1 MILFLGSLSLSP
13 SIHLT
18 SHDDHHHHPT
28 SPISITTRLQAL
40 AKNPTLR
47 VAARDAAKKR
57 EMEAQDAQ
65 ARAALR
71 AHKASG

>member
-1 MILFLGSLSLSP
+1 M
-13 SIHLT
+13 
-18 SHDDHHHHPT
+18 
-28 SPISITTRLQAL
+28 LQAV
-40 AKNPTLR
+40 AKNPKLP
-47 VAARDAAKKR
+47 VAARDVAKKR